1 MMAWLS
7 NYNTQ
12 LHPTPLS
19 VYILMHALMIVPLE
33 AMACLGYNTCAFLA
47 QGPKQS
53 PKKPFHI
60 SV

>member
-1 MMAWLS
+1 MMSRLS

-12 LHPTPLS
+12 LHPTPPS
-19 VYILMHALMIVPLE
+19 VYILMHVLMIVPLE
-33 AMACLGYNTCAFLA
+33 ATTCLGYNTCPFLA
-47 QGPKQS
+47 QGLKQS